1 MSTPYTRNPLMQGF
15 TEGYFVAND
24 GVKIR
29 YLHKGSGMPLI
40 FVPAFGCMADGYAL
54 NAPAFTD
61 NFSVYVL
68 EMRGHGFSD
77 APAHGAHIFRLSA
90 DLHEFI
96 ASLNAP
102 KVNLIGWSMGCAV
115 IWGYI
120 ELFGQDKINK
130 LVFDDEPPYLSANP
144 YDSKE
149 EILQYGGN
157 HLDIWH
163 IHHVYS
169 RNFDDGWPVAETYFE
184 RPYNYVT
191 PETSASL
198 PDNYA
203 EKMALMPERPK
214 VDKAHGQFLAD
225 LIRDHLWLDWR
236 GIFPLIKVPV
246 LYLVGDLSHCMT
258 PECNDWVSKTIPNC
272 KLVRFTAEEFGNHD
286 LCWTAYK
293 KFNDSVME
301 FLK

>member
-1 MSTPYTRNPLMQGF
+1 MQGF
-15 TEGYFVAND
+15 TEDYFVAND

-40 FVPAFGCMADGYAL
+40 FVPPFGGMADSYAL

-77 APAHGAHIFRLSA
+77 APAHGAHVFRLSA

-96 ASLNAP
+96 ESLNAP
-102 KVNLIGWSMGCAV
+102 KVNLIGWSMGCSV

-130 LVFDDEPPYLSANP
+130 LVFDDQAPFLSANP

-149 EILQYGGN
+149 EVLQYGGN

-169 RNFDDGWPVAETYFE
+169 RNFDDGWPVLQTYFE
-184 RPYNYVT
+184 RPGIPLT
-191 PETSASL
+191 PEISASL
-198 PDNYA
+198 PDNYV
-203 EKMALMPERPK
+203 EKMALMPKDLK
-214 VDKAHGQFLAD
+214 VDKTHGQFLAD
-225 LIRDHLWLDWR
+225 LVRDHLWLDYR

-246 LYLVGDLSHCMT
+246 LYLVGDISNCTT
-258 PECNDWVSKTIPNC
+258 PDCSDWISKTIPNC
-272 KLVRFTAEEFGNHD
+272 KLVRFTADEFGTHD

-293 KFNDSVME
+293 KFNDSVTQ
-301 FLK
+301 FLE